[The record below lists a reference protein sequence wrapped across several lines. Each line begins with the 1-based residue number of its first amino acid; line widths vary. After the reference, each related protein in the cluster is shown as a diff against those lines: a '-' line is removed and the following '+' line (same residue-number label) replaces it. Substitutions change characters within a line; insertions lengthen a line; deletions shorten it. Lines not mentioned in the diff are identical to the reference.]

1 MYASKIVLWS
11 GLSKLWFVYFVP
23 FKCVN
28 WWEINQ
34 LNVFPTSWC
43 WFMCRAAEMREAPAT
58 SWYFLRCPTTE
69 TGKTCVPHLSYSQS
83 LHMGDITF
91 LGILSKSLCLLK
103 RLLGRRKDHVMFHS
117 TESFAMC
124 PSLEG
129 FCWPELTYPMCAVV
143 FLLLLVCKMN
153 CLANNVAI

>member
-83 LHMGDITF
+83 LHMGDISF
-91 LGILSKSLCLLK
+91 WEYSVNPSVCWKDYWGEEKIWDVSFHWELCYVPFSW
-103 RLLGRRKDHVMFHS
+103 RLLLAWTYLPNVCCCLPS
-117 TESFAMC
+117 TF
-124 PSLEG
+124 SL
-129 FCWPELTYPMCAVV
+129 
-143 FLLLLVCKMN
+143 
-153 CLANNVAI
+153 